1 MARTREQVSNV
12 HRVDGVQVSYQC
24 QLCGHDGPL
33 SEPCQRCEESAE
45 FSEPLAQALLH
56 RLRAT
61 RAQLLTD
68 NALRQV
74 LAEKE
79 ATILSLRHS
88 FDDIRTRFR
97 MERERRQFGAIA
109 QRYASAKLPETIEA
123 VRCAHMDHIL
133 TLAGSHE
140 LTPAD
145 ERCEVLLEALQVA
158 HAR

>member
-74 LAEKE
+74 LAEKT
-79 ATILSLRHS
+79 AALLSLQHS
-88 FDDIRTRFR
+88 YDDMRTRYR
-97 MERERRQFGAIA
+97 MADRERRQFGAIA
-109 QRYASAKLPETIEA
+109 QRYASANLPETIEA
-123 VRCAHMDHIL
+123 VRCAHMDHII
-133 TLAGSHE
+133 TLSSSAE
-140 LTPAD
+140 MT
-145 ERCEVLLEALQVA
+145 VA
-158 HAR
+158 AP